1 MNWYLVMSK
10 PREEERAYENLVYQ
24 QYNCYLPKVKIEK
37 IKQGKKIQLLEP
49 LFPRYL
55 FVQLNSITDNWG
67 PVRSTLGVSN
77 MVRFGDSYA
86 KVPDSVIE
94 DINYFSSEHQESLFK
109 AGEKLVVKSGP
120 FKGQTVE
127 FLRISSDYRAMVLL
141 ELCQKLH
148 CVSISLEELH

>member
-10 PREEERAYENLVYQ
+10 PREEDRAYENLVYQ

-55 FVQLNSITDNWG
+55 FVQLNSSTDNWG

-109 AGEKLVVKSGP
+109 AGES
-120 FKGQTVE
+120 
-127 FLRISSDYRAMVLL
+127 
-141 ELCQKLH
+141 
-148 CVSISLEELH
+148 